1 MKFTH
6 QLQFFFRSF
15 FLQAGWNYMKFQH
28 IGLTFVMLPFL
39 KRLYRKD
46 KDALPSVLSRYL
58 ETFNTQPIMASFCI
72 GALAKQE
79 EKIAHAPDMK
89 DFNEQVEQWDDLKQE
104 LTITT
109 ASIGDRLFW
118 GTLKPMTLLLALF
131 IWVAMGINFFEV
143 ELPAQLPV
151 WYALTGSAMAFC
163 VFNSV
168 ALFVKWKG
176 LQISY
181 NADEKNCF
189 GLTGFDWNKT
199 IFYARRIAFVLTVAM
214 LVTGLYEFLKEVVLL
229 DVHFVTRALIVIFF
243 ICICFITRRLRIPN
257 MYLYLAAVAV
267 FNIVCYL

>member
-1 MKFTH
+1 MKFSQ
-6 QLQFFFRSF
+6 QLQLFCRSF

-39 KRLYRKD
+39 KKLYRQD

-79 EKIAHAPDMK
+79 EKIAHSSSMQV
-89 DFNEQVEQWDDLKQE
+89 FNEEVALWDALKQE

-131 IWVAMGINFFEV
+131 IWVAMGVNFFEV
-143 ELPAQLPV
+143 ELPTQLPV
-151 WYALTGSAMAFC
+151 WLALSASVAAF
-163 VFNSV
+163 VAFNAV
-168 ALFVKWKG
+168 ALFIKWSG
-176 LQISY
+176 LKISY
-181 NADEKNCF
+181 AGNERNCY

-199 IFYARRIAFVLTVAM
+199 IFYARRIAFLLAVAM

-229 DVHFVTRALIVIFF
+229 DVHFVTRALIVLFF